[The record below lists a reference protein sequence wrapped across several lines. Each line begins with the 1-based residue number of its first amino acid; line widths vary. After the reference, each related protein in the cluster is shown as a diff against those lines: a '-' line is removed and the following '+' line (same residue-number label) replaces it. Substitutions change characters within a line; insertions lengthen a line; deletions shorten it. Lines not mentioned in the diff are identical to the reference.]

1 MILIK
6 HKDKA
11 VTRCLV
17 LLFSFR
23 VRYQTF
29 QASHLVPETDG
40 GLQER
45 VDHGPDV
52 LLVKWPGPLRPHP
65 QIQAT
70 ADVGNIKPAEL
81 LLISVFTKYFCVLKD
96 CTLSAMT
103 SRKETRLWWVC

>member
-1 MILIK
+1 M
-6 HKDKA
+6 
-11 VTRCLV
+11 

-52 LLVKWPGPLRPHP
+52 LLDKWPGPLRPHP

-81 LLISVFTKYFCVLKD
+81 LLISVFTKD

-103 SRKETRLWWVC
+103 SHKETCLWWVC